1 MSWTATPSTSNGY
14 GTFWGAGA
22 DGSFSSSWVTWVSVV
37 VVAGVVVAL
46 LCSRYFYIRRF
57 YSPTLRAY
65 FIPAKGIHVPWIRLH
80 IAGPPE
86 RIPREPPP
94 SYSTA
99 ERRRRRR
106 GRQTAGET
114 VGEGGRRIGDRDADD
129 GWDDLSL
136 AERGSVVAVD
146 ELPRY
151 FVDSGLPGYFGGD
164 GNAADEAERIRAEAA
179 AAGESSVIPSAA
191 EYEAASRAARGLDTQ
206 VDAQPAYPPAAHLSP
221 PGPPHLPRPAAMRS
235 ATARSSLLLSA
246 FRRAPSPQP
255 SGETLPPAMSSTTAT
270 DDVLPRSSASS
281 TSLDS
286 TASLHDAHPG
296 LRRSASTSSGSSD
309 ATKLD
314 ASTSTS
320 ASIKGKQAVDE
331 GDGTDA
337 SSSRVKLDTGGS
349 DGGEKPLHDGKG
361 GDA

>member
-1 MSWTATPSTSNGY
+1 MSWTTPPSTSSGY
-14 GTFWGAGA
+14 TYGAGYTWGAGA

-65 FIPAKGIHVPWIRLH
+65 FIPAKGVHIPWLRLH

-94 SYSTA
+94 SYSA
-99 ERRRRRR
+99 AARRRRRR

-114 VGEGGRRIGDRDADD
+114 VGEGGRRVGDRDADD

-136 AERGSVVAVD
+136 AERGSVVGVAVD

-151 FVDSGLPGYFGGD
+151 YVDSGLPGYFGGD
-164 GNAADEAERIRAEAA
+164 GDAADEAERIRVEAA
-179 AAGESSVIPSAA
+179 TAGESSVIPSAA
-191 EYEAASRAARGLDTQ
+191 EYEAASRAARDPNAPPEAL
-206 VDAQPAYPPAAHLSP
+206 PAYPPAAHLSP
-221 PGPPHLPRPAAMRS
+221 PGAPDVPRPAAMRS
-235 ATARSSLLLSA
+235 STARSSLLLSA

-255 SGETLPPAMSSTTAT
+255 FALAPAVPAT
-270 DDVLPRSSASS
+270 GAEDALPRASTSSS
-281 TSLDS
+281 SLDS
-286 TASLHDAHPG
+286 TTSSHDAHPG

-314 ASTSTS
+314 ASTSTA
-320 ASIKGKQAVDE
+320 ASMKGKKADDE
-331 GDGTDA
+331 GEGADA
-337 SSSRVKLDTGGS
+337 SSSRVKLDD
-349 DGGEKPLHDGKG
+349 DGTEKPLQEGKG